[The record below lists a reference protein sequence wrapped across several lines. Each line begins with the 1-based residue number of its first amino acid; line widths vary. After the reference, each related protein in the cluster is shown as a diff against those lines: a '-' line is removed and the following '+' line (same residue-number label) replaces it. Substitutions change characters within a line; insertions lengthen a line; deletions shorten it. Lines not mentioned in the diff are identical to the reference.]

1 MLRPFLLALAQGRPP
16 EAQLITRDKTPR
28 GGRRDRYWLHYH
40 LQKLCKEARVPVV
53 CPHSL
58 RGLHATLATEAGATS
73 HVVAA
78 ALGHTSPAVT
88 QAHYI
93 QPGTFQR
100 ARTRR
105 VAGKIGAALA
115 LVPPAND
122 NPLDDATSV
131 RAAGNR

>member
-1 MLRPFLLALAQGRPP
+1 MGPDLGGIFGRHPGAVIEVKEDARIDPALAQCRWC
-16 EAQLITRDKTPR
+16 ARTRCAGCT
-28 GGRRDRYWLHYH
+28 RRW
-40 LQKLCKEARVPVV
+40 
-53 CPHSL
+53 
-58 RGLHATLATEAGATS
+58 ATEAGATS

-93 QPGTFQR
+93 QAGTTQR

-105 VAGKIGAALA
+105 VAGKVGAALA
-115 LVPPAND
+115 IVPTPAND
-122 NPLDDATSV
+122 NPLVCANNV